1 MAAFRFR
8 LDRLLR
14 VRAIR
19 EEIARSEL
27 MLAERERREAE
38 AALERSRGVLHG
50 AESELGKVQARPVV
64 VPREVLA
71 GQGTLPPLVSQVTY
85 RREQHALRLLDS
97 ERARKAW
104 IEARVDQRA
113 LDNLRERRR
122 VEFEFEGAKAENA
135 QLEEWCLGR
144 TKRRTDVDLVDESAA
159 TSEHRERA
167 ASPRSAHRKDND
179 R

>member
-19 EEIARSEL
+19 EEIARSEP
-27 MLAERERREAE
+27 MLAEQARREAE
-38 AALERSRGVLHG
+38 GVLEHARGALRG
-50 AESELGKVQARPVV
+50 AESELALVQAHAVV

-71 GQGTLPPLVSQVTY
+71 GQRTLPPLVGHVTY
-85 RREQHALRLLDS
+85 RRVQHTQRLDEA
-97 ERARKAW
+97 ERARTTW
-104 IEARVDQRA
+104 LETRVEQRA

-122 VEFEFEGAKAENA
+122 AEFLFESAKAENA

-144 TKRRTDVDLVDESAA
+144 AKRRPGGDLVDEPHA
-159 TSEHRERA
+159 TPREPSNVSNPRA
-167 ASPRSAHRKDND
+167 THRKDHD